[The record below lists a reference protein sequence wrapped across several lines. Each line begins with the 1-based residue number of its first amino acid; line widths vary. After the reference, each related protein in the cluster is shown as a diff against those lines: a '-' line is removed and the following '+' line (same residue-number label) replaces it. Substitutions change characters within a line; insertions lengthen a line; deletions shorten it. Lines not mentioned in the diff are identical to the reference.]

1 MRMSRIEKIFTFGG
15 RYKLT
20 ALALVVLL
28 SAIALNGLKD
38 LRIDTSYESLISKED
53 AGWSA
58 YQQSVADFGSD
69 NITILYIKDD
79 DLWTPE
85 KLFLLEELM
94 FELEETDTVEK
105 VESVFSALSIRDE
118 NGYLDTDS
126 LADMIPPDQQQAAF
140 IPTDAPYAALIT
152 GNLISG
158 DGTIIAL
165 NVTVDRSGR
174 DPAFNRAFYRQVEA
188 LLAPLREKFD
198 EVFQVG
204 PPRLNVEIERAMF
217 ADLQLLTPLS
227 SLMLFAC
234 IFYFLRTGISC
245 AIPIATS
252 LVSISWTF
260 GFMGYAD
267 IPLSLLTAIVPSL
280 VIVIGSTEDTHML
293 NAYLHGV
300 KNRKPD
306 RARAIR
312 YMASHIGLPICITS
326 FTTAIGFFSN
336 ALSEVPLIREFAYA
350 SSFAMLA
357 NLMATI
363 LVVPLL
369 LSLMGP
375 KRNKLGAPDEM
386 PAGLVGRIQRVL
398 DIIGEKHGPKVMIIT
413 ACLLIGFGY
422 TATRVQVSND
432 PLSYFHD
439 DNPLVRHA
447 RQLHEDLAGM
457 QLYYLTLTGP
467 GPGFFREAEN
477 MKLLERVAGTL
488 RARRLTDA
496 KGEPVAAYDKV
507 IALSD
512 YIALLNREKN
522 AQDTFHRVPDT
533 RNEIDAFLAQL
544 NRRDIERFVTPDA
557 ARVNIVVR
565 HNLSDSHQLN
575 RTLADVEREIA
586 LFLPGSVSYQFT
598 GENLMINRAAESL
611 FASQVES
618 LVILIAI
625 IMVIMSVL
633 YTSVLAGLV
642 SLLPNMIPVVFNFGI
657 MGLFEIP
664 LNPGT
669 ATVAAIAV
677 GIAVDDTIHLMTRY
691 AQQCRKEPNQK
702 IAAQNTVRSQAVPVI
717 STSISLALGFGVL
730 YFSGFRI
737 VAQFGMLAALT
748 MIYALLSD
756 LLVTPVVLRTIR
768 LVGMYE
774 IIGLTLDKKVLD
786 SCPLFTGMTKYQI
799 KKSILLSQ
807 LGDFKQGDVI
817 MKQGTRERKLYVIL
831 EGQVEIVREEGDQI
845 VKIVELGEGSV
856 IGEIAFVH
864 DDVERSATARALGNT
879 KMMSMEWESTRKGL
893 RFYPG
898 IAALLNANIGRILGE
913 RLATTTRQLARV
925 KETFTE

>member
-1 MRMSRIEKIFTFGG
+1 MRMPRVENIFTFGG
-15 RYKLT
+15 RHKLA
-20 ALALVVLL
+20 ALALVILV
-28 SAIALNGLKD
+28 SAIALNGLKY
-38 LRIDTSYESLISKED
+38 LRIDTSYESLISEQD
-53 AGWSA
+53 ADWPA
-58 YQQSVADFGSD
+58 YQQTVADFGSD
-69 NITILYIKDD
+69 NTTIVYIKDD

-94 FELEETDTVEK
+94 FELEEIDKVEK
-105 VESVFSALSIRDE
+105 VESVFSALSIRDAD
-118 NGYLDTDS
+118 GYLEIDP
-126 LADMIPPDQQQAAF
+126 LLEMIPSNEQEA
-140 IPTDAPYAALIT
+140 DALRDNAVYSPLIT
-152 GNLISG
+152 GNLISE
-158 DGTIIAL
+158 DGTVIAI
-165 NVTVDRSGR
+165 NVIVDRSGR
-174 DPAFNRAFYRQVEA
+174 DPDFNRAFDRQIEDV
-188 LLAPLREKFD
+188 LAPLRDRFN
-198 EVFQVG
+198 EVFQIG
-204 PPRLNVEIERAMF
+204 PPRLNAEIERAMF

-227 SLMLFAC
+227 SLVLFAS
-234 IFYFLRTGISC
+234 ILYFLRTGVSC
-245 AIPIATS
+245 VIPIATS

-260 GFMGYAD
+260 GFMGYAG

-306 RARAIR
+306 RARAVR
-312 YMASHIGLPICITS
+312 YMASHVGLPIFITS

-336 ALSEVPLIREFAYA
+336 ALSEIPLIREFAYTA
-350 SSFAMLA
+350 AFAMLA
-357 NLMATI
+357 NLVATV

-369 LSLMGP
+369 LTLMGP
-375 KRNKLGAPDEM
+375 KRNSLGAVDEM
-386 PAGLVGRIQRVL
+386 PTGLVGKIQRIL
-398 DIIGEKHGPKVMIIT
+398 DIVGEKHGPKVMIIT

-439 DNPLVRHA
+439 DNLLVRHA
-447 RQLHEDLAGM
+447 DQVHEDLAGV
-457 QLYYLTLTGP
+457 QLYYLTLTGT
-467 GPGFFREAEN
+467 GPYFFREPEN
-477 MKLLERVAGTL
+477 MKLLERVVAVL
-488 RARRLTDA
+488 RAQTVTDDT
-496 KGEPVAAYDKV
+496 GGRVAAYDKV

-522 AQDTFHRVPDT
+522 GTDIAFHRVPDT
-533 RNEIDAFLAQL
+533 RSEIDQFLAGL
-544 NRRDIERFVTPDA
+544 NRGDIERFVTADES
-557 ARVNIVVR
+557 RVNIVVR

-575 RTLADVEREIA
+575 RTLEDVERRIA
-586 LFLPGSVSYQFT
+586 RFLPGSVSYHVT

-618 LVILIAI
+618 LIILISI

-691 AQQCRKEPNQK
+691 AEQCRKEPDQK

-730 YFSGFRI
+730 YFSGFQI
-737 VAQFGMLAALT
+737 VAQFGLLAALT

-925 KETFTE
+925 KE